1 MVGRVWRSLA
11 FSALLLVLPL
21 AGSPLVRASDD
32 AESLRN
38 GIVMSEYSL
47 IRGDLQGLRSA
58 RGALARLSDRSTLQ
72 PWGQYYLGLTNLRL
86 ILLARTQGMDPERE
100 WIDGCID
107 SAKLSLEQ
115 RTSSE
120 TFALLGACYGMKSV
134 AQPLGA
140 PLWTPRS
147 GSNFKKALD
156 LDPENPRAWY
166 LQALVEFHTP
176 GLLGG
181 SIEQSETMLLKA
193 LSLYENDQ
201 AGDSLAPDWGEADA
215 WLLSGRINLEKQDVL
230 TAREALERSLLLAPG
245 YSEAEQLL
253 QQVSA
258 SGRER

>member
-1 MVGRVWRSLA
+1 VGRVWRILA
-11 FSALLLVLPL
+11 FSAVLLVLPL
-21 AGSPLVRASDD
+21 ANAPLVRASDD

-38 GIVMSEYSL
+38 GIAMSEYSL

-58 RGALARLSDRSTLQ
+58 RELLARLSDRSVLQ
-72 PWGQYYLGLTNLRL
+72 PWGQYYLALTNLRL
-86 ILLARTQGMDPERE
+86 ILFARTREMDLEQD

-115 RTSSE
+115 RGSSE
-120 TFALLGACYGMKSV
+120 AFAILGACYGMKSV

-140 PLWTPRS
+140 ALSTPRS

-181 SIEQSETMLLKA
+181 SIEQSQTMLLRA
-193 LSLYENDQ
+193 LSLFETDQ
-201 AGDSLAPDWGEADA
+201 AVDSLAPDWGEADA
-215 WLLSGRINLEKQDVL
+215 WLLSGRIHLERQDVL
-230 TAREALERSLLLAPG
+230 TAREALERCLLLAPG
-245 YSEAEQLL
+245 FSEAEQLL

-258 SGRER
+258 RGRER